1 MSEDKLLRLVKK
13 SRFSPQA
20 YGLVMAA
27 LELAV
32 SGKRGHVSGVELLEA
47 LAILVARRFGLLAR
61 AVLNEWG
68 IYRSEDVGEIVFDLV
83 EAGIMAKRPQDSR
96 QDFVGYPLFETV
108 KRLLMEEPLGD
119 IFMNESEERFGRGLP
134 QQGEEP

>member
-68 IYRSEDVGEIVFDLV
+68 IYRSEDVGDVVFDLV

-96 QDFVGYPLFETV
+96 QDFADYPLFETV
-108 KRLLMEEPLGD
+108 KRLLMEEPLDD
-119 IFMNESEERFGRGLP
+119 IFMNESEERFGRRLS

>member
-1 MSEDKLLRLVKK
+1 MSEDKLLRLVKG

-32 SGKRGHVSGVELLEA
+32 SEKRGHVSGVELLEA
-47 LAILVARRFGLLAR
+47 LALLVARRFGLLAR
-61 AVLNEWG
+61 VVLNEWG

-83 EAGIMAKRPQDSR
+83 EAGIMAKRPEDSKE
-96 QDFVGYPLFETV
+96 DFAGYPLFETI
-108 KRLLMEEPLGD
+108 KRLVMEEPVGD
-119 IFMNESEERFGRGLP
+119 IFMTESEERFGRRLS
-134 QQGEEP
+134 QQGEES